1 MAGKG
6 RTKKSNA
13 KNWDDLANAGLTE
26 AKEACCYLAQA
37 FAEGPEVFLLALNR
51 IINAR
56 GGVSLVAK
64 RAGLSRE
71 SLYKLLSGER
81 GARLSS
87 VAKIL
92 SALEIRVEFF
102 IDNNEQ
108 TPRKKSDRK
117 KIVGSRAA

>member
-6 RTKKSNA
+6 RTKKFNA
-13 KNWDDLANAGLTE
+13 KKWDDLASAGLTE
-26 AKEACCYLAQA
+26 AKEACCYLEQA
-37 FAEGPEVFLLALNR
+37 FADGPEVFLLALNR
-51 IINAR
+51 IISAR

-102 IDNNEQ
+102 IDNNDR
-108 TPRKKSDRK
+108 TPQRKSGRK